1 MAGKKLFDHINAIT
15 SEQDPKYFDKLTEED
30 IKTWSNFMTN
40 RFLSMKPEWVQ
51 LIATIL
57 PLTQTLEPKEMY
69 SLYISIIPKGKYY
82 LKYIKGKGEEKYESF
97 LVDLIKKEYD
107 CPEKHAM
114 DYIEVLY
121 ATREGRENIKFICE
135 KYAIDKKLIT
145 KLKLKI

>member
-30 IKTWSNFMTN
+30 IKTWSNFMIN
-40 RFLSMKPEWVQ
+40 RFLSMKPEWVE

-82 LKYIKGKGEEKYESF
+82 LKYIKGKSEEKYESF

-107 CPEKHAM
+107 CPERQSI

-135 KYAIDKKLIT
+135 KYGVDKKQIT

>member
-1 MAGKKLFDHINAIT
+1 MAGKKLFDHIAAIT

-30 IKTWSNFMTN
+30 VKSWSNFMIN
-40 RFLSMKPEWVQ
+40 RFLSMKPEWVE
-51 LIATIL
+51 LVATIL
-57 PLTQTLEPKEMY
+57 PLTQTLEPREMY
-69 SLYISIIPKGKYY
+69 KLYISIIPKGKYY

-107 CPEKHAM
+107 CSERQAM

-121 ATREGRENIKFICE
+121 ATREGREYVKYVCE
-135 KYAIDKKLIT
+135 KYGTDKKLIT